1 MNKRINELAIDA
13 RLRPALLLR
22 GWGTID
28 ALTDTEQEELE
39 QIERFAEMIVSEC
52 IGVVEGGS
60 FLHDQAPTAIFAK
73 ECSAAIKRHFS
84 VRT

>member
-28 ALTDTEQEELE
+28 ALTDSEQEELE
-39 QIERFAEMIVSEC
+39 QIEKFAEMIVNEC
-52 IGVVEGGS
+52 IGVVESGS

>member
-28 ALTDTEQEELE
+28 ALTDSEQEELE
-39 QIERFAEMIVSEC
+39 QIEKFAEMIVNEC

-84 VRT
+84 VKK